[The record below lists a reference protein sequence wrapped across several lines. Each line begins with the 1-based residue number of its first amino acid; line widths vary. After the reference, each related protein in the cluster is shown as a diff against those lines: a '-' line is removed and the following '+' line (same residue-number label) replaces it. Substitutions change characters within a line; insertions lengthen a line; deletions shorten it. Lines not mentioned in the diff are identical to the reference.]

1 MTNALNM
8 LAPVDTLGMNFTRE
22 FEGAP
27 DMVNLE
33 FMTFEDLGDG
43 RARLKGRSI
52 CPNIGPVTRCWPR
65 ERPTA

>member
-33 FMTFEDLGDG
+33 FMTFEDLGDAG
-43 RARLKGRSI
+43 PGSKADRSARTSR
-52 CPNIGPVTRCWPR
+52 PVTRCWPR